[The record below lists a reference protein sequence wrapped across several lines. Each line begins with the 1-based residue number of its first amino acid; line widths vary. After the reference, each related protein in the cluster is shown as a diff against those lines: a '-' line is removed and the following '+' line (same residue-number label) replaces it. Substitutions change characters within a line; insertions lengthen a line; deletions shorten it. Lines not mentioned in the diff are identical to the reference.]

1 MQNAVRVLQIVP
13 LGAGGITSLILGV
26 EEHMDRSMV
35 AFDYMTFYD
44 RKELPN
50 NLLILNVKMK
60 IPHVIFLS

>member
-35 AFDYMTFYD
+35 AFDYMTFMTE
-44 RKELPN
+44 R
-50 NLLILNVKMK
+50 NLMK
-60 IPHVIFLS
+60 TGLCSSVLKNM